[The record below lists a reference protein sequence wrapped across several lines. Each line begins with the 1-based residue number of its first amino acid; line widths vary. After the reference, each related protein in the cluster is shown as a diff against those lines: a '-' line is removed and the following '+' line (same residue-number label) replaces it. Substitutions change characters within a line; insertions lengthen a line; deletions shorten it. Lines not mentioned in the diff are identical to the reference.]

1 MIPVLPFPSLS
12 SLGWAPWQEM
22 QRLQAEIDQ
31 LVAGSAAPGGEGC
44 APLRVWSEENGLR
57 LELEVPGIAPEQIEL
72 SIENDVLKLAVHA
85 PPESASEAG
94 GDEQRRALRRERL
107 SGSFEHSLRLPYR
120 IEAERVSAR
129 CEHGLLHIELP
140 RPERDQARRIDVRGA
155 SATSGSAGTPAS

>member
-31 LVAGSAAPGGEGC
+31 LVSGSAAPGGEGC

-57 LELEVPGIAPEQIEL
+57 IELEVPGVAPEHIEL
-72 SIENDVLKLAVHA
+72 SIENGVLKLAVHA
-85 PPESASEAG
+85 PAESQSEAS
-94 GDEQRRALRRERL
+94 GDEPRRALKRERL
-107 SGSFEHSLRLPYR
+107 CGSFEHSLRLPYR
-120 IEAERVSAR
+120 IDAERVSAR

-155 SATSGSAGTPAS
+155 RAASGSNEAAAS